1 MEDERLERF
10 LEDSEVNLEEMKEA
24 IKSLKGDD
32 YVRVSEAW
40 NRHIETIVELITL
53 HYELVKYYEAGIDF
67 QTADKAL
74 SVDFKKCY
82 VT

>member
-1 MEDERLERF
+1 VEDERLER
-10 LEDSEVNLEEMKEA
+10 LAEDTEVNLEEMKEA

-40 NRHIETIVELITL
+40 DRHIKTVFEFITL
-53 HYELVKYYEAGIDF
+53 HYELYTYYEAGIDF

-74 SVDFKKCY
+74 SLDFKKCY
-82 VT
+82 LT